1 MAERGRF
8 ELPVSC
14 DTHPFQGCALG
25 HYATSPSIICYK
37 NGIGGDTRRS
47 KPSILRYAPFPKVGT
62 TATMRPLRKIYL
74 VALFP
79 KNGYMNYMENSQKIK
94 KNVVPIPRVAKI
106 FSYLI
111 PTTFSIY

>member
-1 MAERGRF
+1 MTEMKDPVRLSLSGSPGVQDLLRSARG
-8 ELPVSC
+8 
-14 DTHPFQGCALG
+14 D
-25 HYATSPSIICYK
+25 K

-74 VALFP
+74 VALFQ
-79 KNGYMNYMENSQKIK
+79 KNGYMDYMENSQKIK